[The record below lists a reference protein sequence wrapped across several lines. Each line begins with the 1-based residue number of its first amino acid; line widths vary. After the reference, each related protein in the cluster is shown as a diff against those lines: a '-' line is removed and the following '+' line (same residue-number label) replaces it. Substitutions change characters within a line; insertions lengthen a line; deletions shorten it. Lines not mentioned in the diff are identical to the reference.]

1 MNVPPRHK
9 YELSIEQRRFFFT
22 NGYLRVEGLLSD
34 EELAELDAYS
44 TDAMHG
50 RINFDHVETA
60 GVEPHSEGNTP
71 AEMEDKFF
79 RFIHFHRH
87 VELFERYMLH
97 PRVLDVLEQ
106 LIGPDVSGLQ
116 SMLFFKPPGQHGQAY
131 HQDSYYIKV
140 KPDTVCG
147 AWIAI
152 DGCDEQNGCMY
163 FVPGSHMEPIYQ
175 DVRKPDN
182 TQDFKENL
190 TEIASV
196 DESRD
201 MPAIA
206 NAGDV
211 VFFHG
216 RIIHRS
222 KQNHTKDRYRRAF
235 VCHYANARSYT
246 EWNGGNVEHILA
258 RGETHLP
265 HAMPKFVDQNTTA

>member
-1 MNVPPRHK
+1 MSASQRQK

-22 NGYLRVEGLLSD
+22 NGYLCVKGLLSD

-44 TDAMHG
+44 NDAMHG
-50 RINFDHVETA
+50 RIDFDHVIAE
-60 GVEPHSEGNTP
+60 GVEPRCEGNTP

-79 RFIHFHRH
+79 RLIHFHRH
-87 VELFERYMLH
+87 VELFERYLLH

-116 SMLFFKPPGQHGQAY
+116 SMMFFKPPGQYGQAY

-147 AWIAI
+147 TWIAI
-152 DGCDEQNGCMY
+152 DGCDEDNGCMY

-175 DVRKPDN
+175 DVHKPDN
-182 TQDFKENL
+182 KDDFKENL
-190 TEIASV
+190 TEIDNV
-196 DESRD
+196 DESREV
-201 MPAIA
+201 PAIA

-222 KQNHTKDRYRRAF
+222 KQNRTKDRYRRAF

-246 EWNGGNVEHILA
+246 QWHGGNAEHVLA

-265 HAMPKFVDQNTTA
+265 YATPKFVGQDATA